1 VPKKMAPSSKRPC
14 CAIYCIL
21 RVNVSHDQ
29 NDIFRDEMP
38 IWEGRGVFRG
48 VCLSVVPTGL
58 GSICRGIPRTYVL
71 GCNMPPLR
79 GWGLPARSA
88 VSDKCEFSGRALIR
102 ERRIRCLRI
111 VISVTSFLQW
121 PVPQSFSREAATECS
136 PGRKPWVKAESG
148 ASPKGRKKRGPDLR
162 QSRCAPDLQHQT
174 T

>member
-1 VPKKMAPSSKRPC
+1 MTYFGMRCRFGKDEAFSAACVFLSSLRDLAPF
-14 CAIYCIL
+14 
-21 RVNVSHDQ
+21 V
-29 NDIFRDEMP
+29 
-38 IWEGRGVFRG
+38 G
-48 VCLSVVPTGL
+48 
-58 GSICRGIPRTYVL
+58 GIPRTYVL

-162 QSRCAPDLQHQT
+162 LSRCAPDLQHQT